1 MVKTTKIVKKYK
13 TKNGE
18 EKEIEINY
26 AKVPDRLR
34 AFHEKNK
41 NNRIETSYNING
53 NMVIVRAIIVPDLNN
68 IERFFTGHSFGSLSG
83 DKVLEKLETVA
94 VGRALAFSGLFADG
108 GEIASEEELEKF
120 RKEESQKSAEKF
132 EKVEELKKEAGKI
145 TDIAE
150 LRRFM
155 AKNSGL
161 GKEFD
166 NYIIELSKKL
176 KETK

>member
-68 IERFFTGHSFGSLSG
+68 IERRFTGHSFGSLSG

-161 GKEFD
+161 GKEFA